1 MSVFSASL
9 EYHGRCAA
17 VFPTDSG
24 RTLFELL
31 SSSAVVLVS
40 IVTCVCVRFTFLID
54 FQRVLLILRMDS

>member
-31 SSSAVVLVS
+31 SSSAVVVS
-40 IVTCVCVRFTFLID
+40 IVCVCVRFTFLID